1 LEWKAVVAWLA
12 GLAGLYLVGTVLF
25 RPFKFLLR
33 LAAYL
38 VLGGAILLALN
49 AVFGQFGFHIPVN
62 ALTVLTAGLL
72 QLPGLLLLVL
82 VNCLLLT

>member
-1 LEWKAVVAWLA
+1 MEWKAVAAWLA

-25 RPFKFLLR
+25 QPFRFLFR
-33 LAAYL
+33 LAFYL
-38 VLGGAILLALN
+38 IFGGAVILALN

-72 QLPGLLLLVL
+72 QLPGLILLVL
-82 VNCLLLT
+82 VNCLL